1 MEKQTRASK
10 RAGESGMDGHILW
23 VPEIQQSVD
32 TRDWR
37 DPGATVRGING
48 ETLRPLASP
57 VTAFF
62 MQVKAGR
69 RP

>member
-10 RAGESGMDGHILW
+10 RAGESSTGGHILW

-37 DPGATVRGING
+37 DPGATVKVING

-69 RP
+69 WS